1 MKRNSDYFD
10 NVKYH
15 CIPWKGYKKQTSCC
29 QKIRQINKKKHSAKC
44 LQKKEK
50 YKVTKVFTEIIAFLI
65 KIRLKVSQKF

>member
-44 LQKKEK
+44 L
-50 YKVTKVFTEIIAFLI
+50 
-65 KIRLKVSQKF
+65 VSETNR